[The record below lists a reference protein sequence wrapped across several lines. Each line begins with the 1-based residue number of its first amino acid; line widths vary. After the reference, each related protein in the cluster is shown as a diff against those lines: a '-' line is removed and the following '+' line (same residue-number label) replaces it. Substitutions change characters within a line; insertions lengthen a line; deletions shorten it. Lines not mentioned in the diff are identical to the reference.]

1 MRTDSPTIS
10 KHGLDLIDKSPLDYY
25 WRYLNP
31 NRKPY
36 VPDKQ
41 TIFDQA
47 LRCLVFEPS
56 RFFYKYVKS
65 PSIKKTT
72 NIGKAEF
79 ASLQASVEA
88 KNQVILSAADY
99 DTIQAMAQS
108 LKNHKTVSLLFSNGN
123 VGMPSL
129 FTEKNSGAVIEFKLH
144 WLTAEKQIIVNLTS
158 TDDASMSNFQK
169 EAIKFKHYKKAAI
182 QVDALEAAAMVFITI
197 ERTEPYK
204 IGIHKLDDRAFLFG
218 REEYLKNC
226 AVYMECLNNGDWPGL
241 SEKITNVSLPEWAYN
256 K

>member
-1 MRTDSPTIS
+1 MQTDNPTIS

-47 LRCLVFEPS
+47 LRCLIFEPS
-56 RFFYKYVKS
+56 RFFEKYVKS
-65 PSIKKTT
+65 PKIDKRV
-72 NIGKAEF
+72 NEGKAEF
-79 ASLQASVEA
+79 AALQASVQA
-88 KNQVILSAADY
+88 NNLIILSASDY
-99 DTIQAMAQS
+99 DVIQAMTQA
-108 LKNHKTVSLLFSNGN
+108 LENHKTVSLLLSNGN

-129 FTEKNSGAVIEFKLH
+129 FTEKKSGAVIEFKPH
-144 WLTAEKQIIVNLTS
+144 WLTGEIIVNLTS
-158 TDDASMSNFQK
+158 TDDASMGNFQK
-169 EAIKFKHYKKAAI
+169 EAVKFKHYKKAAI
-182 QVDALEAAAMVFITI
+182 QVDALDAAAMVFITV

-218 REEYLKNC
+218 REEYIRNC
-226 AVYMECLNNGDWPGL
+226 SVYIECLNNGDWPGL
-241 SEKITNVSLPEWAYN
+241 PEKITNVSLPEWAYN